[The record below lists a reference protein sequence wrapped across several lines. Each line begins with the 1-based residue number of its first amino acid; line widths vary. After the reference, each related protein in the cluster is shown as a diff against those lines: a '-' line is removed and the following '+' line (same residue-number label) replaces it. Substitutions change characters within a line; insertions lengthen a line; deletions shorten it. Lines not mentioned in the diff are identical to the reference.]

1 MLRINYE
8 HMFMQYLFSQ
18 IYSYMNIIE
27 KINSIQSMKQ
37 KSEYQTE
44 SAFFL
49 MTPTNYTVDHRNSI
63 FNHLVK
69 HNVALV

>member
-44 SAFFL
+44 SAFF
-49 MTPTNYTVDHRNSI
+49 
-63 FNHLVK
+63 
-69 HNVALV
+69 

>member
-1 MLRINYE
+1 MYE
-8 HMFMQYLFSQ
+8 HMYMQYLFLHK
-18 IYSYMNIIE
+18 YSSINIFE

-49 MTPTNYTVDHRNSI
+49 MMPTNHTADHRNSI
-63 FNHLVK
+63 FNQLVK